1 MKKISTEKIPTWALG
16 YLINGD
22 PIYDATEE
30 DMDNI
35 NVFLASFK
43 SKSGLVFDL
52 PKDDDDPY
60 FTSVPAFGLPTDVYD
75 IDVYEA

>member
-1 MKKISTEKIPTWALG
+1 MKKMSTEKIPAWALG
-16 YLINGD
+16 YLVNGD

-35 NVFLASFK
+35 NVFLATFS
-43 SKSGLVFDL
+43 SKRGLVFGSPNEEDT
-52 PKDDDDPY
+52 PY
-60 FTSVPAFGLPTDVYD
+60 FTTVPAFGLPTEVYD